1 MIPLLSYLTKT
12 SWPYSKWPRL
22 PLAAVIL
29 SSIVLS
35 SVVGAAADAAASVQN
50 PIANEVEDTN
60 QILES
65 IPLKRSP
72 MDWVS
77 LISVPGE
84 LRDEVCLSCKG
95 RYIDPL
101 SEIDQSVSPEASD
114 IEASAAETTLKGDNI
129 TLTGGVEVNQ
139 GYRQLRGKTAIF
151 DRANRTGTL
160 SGDIS
165 VREPGVLFRGDHAEF
180 DSITGEA
187 RIEGSEFV
195 LHDLHFH
202 GSAKELSRD
211 EKGLIHLRDSNLS
224 YCQPND
230 KDWNL
235 RADTMVLDVEA
246 GFATARGAKVELAG
260 IPVFYAPWIRLPL
273 DDRRR
278 TGVLWPSVGSDSKG
292 GVDIALPLYLNLAP
306 DYDALYI
313 PRYIQERG
321 LKHDLELRYLNDL
334 LGTWTVGGSYL
345 IDDKRYADE
354 FPEDRDT
361 DRWLGIV
368 AHDGLFQQRWRSKV
382 DYAKASDVNYLKDLD
397 TSSLETKRQTSL
409 LQLASLD
416 YLGDDWLVEM
426 ELQQFQSLADDINND
441 YKKLPQ
447 ITARYRSRRVPFE
460 FDPILLAQYSDFDTD
475 DNRVTGQ
482 RLYAEVGAGY
492 PMQWSYGFLNP
503 LLKYRQLNY
512 DLTDQPLP
520 GAQDKPSAGSALVS
534 LDGGLLFERQTV
546 LANKSMVHTL
556 EPRLY
561 YVHSEYEDQSDQPDF
576 DSAELTF
583 SYNQLFRETRFSGRD
598 RIDDANQLSVG
609 VTTRLI
615 GDTDGQEYLSASVG
629 QIFYFKDRRVRLT
642 ATDHPE
648 QQSGSEMA
656 AELRF
661 KPNSRLGVRS
671 NLLWDPYSGNV
682 NAGSL
687 QANYA
692 WEDGSVLNAGYTYR
706 RPGSGLFQKTV
717 TEQFHLSTYL
727 PVTDKWRFFAAW
739 NYSLDANTSI
749 EDMVGLE
756 YDTCCWKVRV
766 LHLRYFDNV
775 SGALTDFNNPDLER
789 ESSTQVQI
797 VLKGMGG
804 FGSRVTGIL
813 QDMIRGF
820 EDREY

>member
-1 MIPLLSYLTKT
+1 MIPLLPHYSDNSPLRSRWSSLLLT
-12 SWPYSKWPRL
+12 
-22 PLAAVIL
+22 AMV
-29 SSIVLS
+29 
-35 SVVGAAADAAASVQN
+35 AAAPAWAQD
-50 PIANEVEDTN
+50 PIATEVEDPN
-60 QILES
+60 QILET
-65 IPLKRSP
+65 IPIKRGP
-72 MDWVS
+72 LDWVS
-77 LISVPGE
+77 LNSVPRE
-84 LRDEVCLSCKG
+84 LRDETCISCKG

-101 SEIDQSVSPEASD
+101 SLVDQSVKPEASD
-114 IEASAAETTLKGDNI
+114 IEASASETTLKGDNI
-129 TLTGGVEVNQ
+129 TLSGGVEVNQ
-139 GYRQLRGKTAIF
+139 GYRQLRGDNATFNRNK
-151 DRANRTGTL
+151 RTGTI

-180 DSITGEA
+180 NSISGEA
-187 RIEGSEFV
+187 KIDGSEFV
-195 LHDLHFH
+195 LHDMHFH
-202 GSAKELSRD
+202 GSAEELRRD
-211 EKGLIHLRDSNLS
+211 EDGLIHLLDSNLS
-224 YCQPND
+224 YCEPDD

-235 RADTMVLDVEA
+235 RADNMVLDVDK
-246 GFATARGAKVELAG
+246 GYATARGAKIELGG

-273 DDRRR
+273 DDRRS
-278 TGVLWPSVGSDSKG
+278 TGILWPSLGSDSKG
-292 GVDIALPLYLNLAP
+292 GIDVSLPVYLNLAP
-306 DYDALYI
+306 NYDALYS

-321 LKHDLELRYLNDL
+321 LNHDLEVRYLHEL
-334 LGTWTVGGSYL
+334 LGAWSVGGSYL
-345 IDDKRYADE
+345 SDDKRYADE
-354 FPEDRDT
+354 FPEDRNT
-361 DRWLGIV
+361 DRWLSVV

-382 DYAKASDVNYLKDLD
+382 EYAKASDVNYLKDLD
-397 TSSLETKRQTSL
+397 NSSLETKRQTNL

-426 ELQQFQSLADDINND
+426 ELQQFQTLADDLSND

-447 ITARYRSRRVPFE
+447 ITGRYRSQRVPFE

-475 DNRVTGQ
+475 DDRVRGQ
-482 RLYAEVGAGY
+482 RVYAEVGAGY
-492 PMQWSYGFLNP
+492 PMQWGYGFFNP
-503 LLKYRQLNY
+503 VLKYRQLNY
-512 DLTDQPLP
+512 DLTDLTQF
-520 GAQDKPSAGSALVS
+520 ADENKPSAGSALAS
-534 LDGGLLFERQTV
+534 IDGGLFFERQTV
-546 LANKSMVHTL
+546 LANKSIVHTL

-561 YVHSEYEDQSDQPDF
+561 YVHSEYEDQTDQPDF

-598 RIDDANQLSVG
+598 RIDDADQVSLG
-609 VTTRLI
+609 VTTRFI

-629 QIFYFKDRRVRLT
+629 QIFYFKDRRVRLN
-642 ATDHPE
+642 ALDEPE
-648 QQSGSEMA
+648 EQSGSEMA

-661 KPNSRLGVRS
+661 RPNSRLGMRS
-671 NLLWDPYSGNV
+671 NLLWDPYSGEV

-706 RPGSGLFQKTV
+706 RPGSGLALTTV

-727 PVTDKWRFFAAW
+727 PVTDRWRFFAAW
-739 NYSLDANTSI
+739 NYSVEADTSI
-749 EDMVGLE
+749 EDMYGLE

-804 FGSRVTGIL
+804 FGNRVTGIL

>member
-1 MIPLLSYLTKT
+1 MIPSLLNFSDTASLR
-12 SWPYSKWPRL
+12 SIGPQL
-22 PLAAVIL
+22 FLAALFLATPVYAQE
-29 SSIVLS
+29 SDTP
-35 SVVGAAADAAASVQN
+35 AAHD
-50 PIANEVEDTN
+50 PN

-65 IPLKRSP
+65 IPIKRGHL
-72 MDWVS
+72 DWVS
-77 LISVPGE
+77 IESVPRE
-84 LRDEVCLSCKG
+84 LRNESCISCAG

-101 SEIDQSVSPEASD
+101 SEIDQSVKPEASD
-114 IEASAAETTLKGDNI
+114 IEASATETTLRGDDI
-129 TLTGGVEVNQ
+129 TLSGGVEVNQ
-139 GYRQLRGKTAIF
+139 GYRQLRGNTATF
-151 DRANRTGTL
+151 NRAKRTGTL
-160 SGDIS
+160 EGDIS
-165 VREPGVLFRGDHAEF
+165 VREPGVLFRGDSAEF
-180 DSITGEA
+180 DSVSGEA
-187 RIEGSEFV
+187 KINGSEFV
-195 LHDLHFH
+195 LHDMHFH
-202 GSAKELSRD
+202 GSAQELQRD
-211 EKGLIHLRDSNLS
+211 EEGLIHLLDSNLS
-224 YCQPND
+224 YCEPND

-235 RADTMVLDVEA
+235 RADTMVLDVEE
-246 GFATARGAKVELAG
+246 GFATARGAKIELGG
-260 IPVFYAPWIRLPL
+260 IPVFYAPWLRLPL

-278 TGVLWPSVGSDSKG
+278 TGVLWPSLGSDSKG
-292 GVDIALPLYLNLAP
+292 GVDISVPVYLNLAP
-306 DYDALYI
+306 NYDALYS

-321 LKHDLELRYLNDL
+321 LNHDLEFRYLDAL
-334 LGTWTVGGSYL
+334 LGTWSVGGSYL
-345 IDDKRYADE
+345 IDDKRYRDE
-354 FPEDRDT
+354 FPDDRDN
-361 DRWLGIV
+361 DRWLGVV

-447 ITARYRSRRVPFE
+447 ITGRYRSQRVPFE

-503 LLKYRQLNY
+503 VLKYRQLNY
-512 DLTDQPLP
+512 DLSDQNSPN
-520 GAQDKPSAGSALVS
+520 ADNKPSAGSALAS
-534 LDGGLLFERQTV
+534 IDGGLFFERQTMI
-546 LANKSMVHTL
+546 ANKSLVQTL

-561 YVHSEYEDQSDQPDF
+561 YVHSEFEDQTDQPDF

-598 RIDDANQLSVG
+598 RIDDADQISVG

-615 GDTDGQEYLSASVG
+615 GDTDGQEYLSASIG
-629 QIFYFKDRRVRLT
+629 QIFYFKDRRVRLK
-642 ATDHPE
+642 ATDEPE
-648 QQSGSEMA
+648 EQSGSEMA

-661 KPNSRLGVRS
+661 KPNTRLGLRS
-671 NLLWDPYSGNV
+671 NLLWDPYSGEV
-682 NAGSL
+682 NAGSV
-687 QANYA
+687 QANYT
-692 WEDGSVLNAGYTYR
+692 WEDGSVINAGYTYR
-706 RPGSGLFQKTV
+706 RPGRGLFLQTV

-727 PVTDKWRFFAAW
+727 PVTDRWRFFAAW
-739 NYSLDANTSI
+739 NYSVEADTSI
-749 EDMVGLE
+749 EDMYGLE
-756 YDTCCWKVRV
+756 YDTCCWKVRL

-789 ESSTQVQI
+789 ENSTQVQI
-797 VLKGMGG
+797 VLKGLGG